1 MENARALKKRRCWV
15 CVAGIR
21 SGIRQTSRGFSTR
34 PSFGL
39 AKLIQIVRNT
49 EDEGGA
55 GLGSQPFLLFL
66 PLLLLAPH
74 WFASS
79 NLPRL
84 VLAPLKKRR
93 SCQNEEGAEMLI
105 IFGVNIS
112 WQKLYLKN

>member
-15 CVAGIR
+15 CAAGIR

-55 GLGSQPFLLFL
+55 GEERLGSQPAFLSLFLLFF
-66 PLLLLAPH
+66 PLLLLAPLVY
-74 WFASS
+74 FFQSPSS
-79 NLPRL
+79 GS
-84 VLAPLKKRR
+84 R
-93 SCQNEEGAEMLI
+93 S
-105 IFGVNIS
+105 F
-112 WQKLYLKN
+112 QKAIV

>member
-15 CVAGIR
+15 CAAGIR

-55 GLGSQPFLLFL
+55 GEPACLPFALSSLL
-66 PLLLLAPH
+66 PPSSPCPIGLLLPISLV
-74 WFASS
+74 WFSLLS
-79 NLPRL
+79 KSDR
-84 VLAPLKKRR
+84 VRR
-93 SCQNEEGAEMLI
+93 GPKC
-105 IFGVNIS
+105 
-112 WQKLYLKN
+112 

>member
-66 PLLLLAPH
+66 PLLLLAPPIGSLLPISLV
-74 WFASS
+74 WFS
-79 NLPRL
+79 LL
-84 VLAPLKKRR
+84 
-93 SCQNEEGAEMLI
+93 
-105 IFGVNIS
+105 
-112 WQKLYLKN
+112 